1 MEILAG
7 LVSVYIYIGSLNAVF
22 LQADNI
28 GDEKQF
34 F

>member
-7 LVSVYIYIGSLNAVF
+7 LLSVYIGTLNAVF

-28 GDEKQF
+28 GGDEKQF